1 MAFILL
7 IIFEYSN
14 ELTAI
19 LLSKMV

>member
-7 IIFEYSN
+7 IIFENSN